1 MLEKFNIHK
10 EIQEV
15 YIHRFLFVLALSAI
29 TVFLPIYVY
38 DITNSL
44 VYTMLFFLIYN
55 GIRIITSLP
64 IAKITSKIGYKRT
77 ALLSSPFTLLFYN
90 LMRNIHGVSF
100 QLFFIAIVGG
110 IGLNLYW
117 VAMNSEIS
125 NSSHKEKR
133 DHEMGVIYA
142 IPIIATIISPF
153 IGGIIS
159 NNYGFNTLFL
169 AVILVISVSFIPF
182 LFSFEHFDG
191 MNYSIKKYFSREY
204 LKDFITYSIQGV
216 NFTGFFE
223 LWPLYFGLIITGTLN
238 LGAMGSLRA
247 LGGAL
252 ASLFLGKFLKKQNRI
267 KALKAG
273 VAGFAVTWILM
284 SMITTPL
291 IGFFVSFLNE
301 MMMRTTEIPIF
312 SGIIGI
318 AENDDRLEYFAFR
331 EMAIATGRTFI
342 LLFMTFMFYFFGKT
356 TSFTVGFIFIALLT
370 LLLVPLARKMNIG
383 EL

>member
-1 MLEKFNIHK
+1 
-10 EIQEV
+10 
-15 YIHRFLFVLALSAI
+15 
-29 TVFLPIYVY
+29 
-38 DITNSL
+38 
-44 VYTMLFFLIYN
+44 
-55 GIRIITSLP
+55 
-64 IAKITSKIGYKRT
+64 
-77 ALLSSPFTLLFYN
+77 
-90 LMRNIHGVSF
+90 
-100 QLFFIAIVGG
+100 
-110 IGLNLYW
+110 
-117 VAMNSEIS
+117 
-125 NSSHKEKR
+125 
-133 DHEMGVIYA
+133 
-142 IPIIATIISPF
+142 
-153 IGGIIS
+153 
-159 NNYGFNTLFL
+159 
-169 AVILVISVSFIPF
+169 
-182 LFSFEHFDG
+182 
-191 MNYSIKKYFSREY
+191 
-204 LKDFITYSIQGV
+204 
-216 NFTGFFE
+216 
-223 LWPLYFGLIITGTLN
+223 
-238 LGAMGSLRA
+238 
-247 LGGAL
+247 
-252 ASLFLGKFLKKQNRI
+252 LKKQNRI